1 MPPANNNTQPQNNPF
16 EIVTSGKSKKGSAKG
31 IIIALVVVLFLAL
44 GIFGGVLLV
53 RQNQN
58 IQEKAVSEQC
68 TDDCGVSTPERL
80 VVCNNASCDNSAI
93 SLCNAATYKGR
104 IEKCGGKQYCCNGT
118 AWTNDM
124 SSCAEYALCSWP
136 QKATVA
142 TATATATSTATAT
155 ATATS
160 TSASSTKTAS
170 PTPTST
176 KTSTAKATSTSV
188 ATKAPIP
195 QTGTGW
201 PTYAGIGLGVL
212 VIVGSLL
219 LAL

>member
-1 MPPANNNTQPQNNPF
+1 MPPANNNTQPQSNPF
-16 EIVTSGKSKKGSAKG
+16 EIVTPGKSKKGSAKG

-58 IQEKAVSEQC
+58 VQEKAACLEQC
-68 TDDCGVSTPERL
+68 PGNDGVLRNCTPPE
-80 VVCNNASCDNSAI
+80 SDGSSAD
-93 SLCNAATYKGR
+93 SACSFMR
-104 IEKCGGKQYCCNGT
+104 IESCGGAQYCCPG
-118 AWTNDM
+118 AGSQWTT
-124 SSCAEYALCSWP
+124 SLAGCAALS
-136 QKATVA
+136 ATA

-155 ATATS
+155 ATATATS
-160 TSASSTKTAS
+160 TSTSSSTGTA
-170 PTPTST
+170 TST
-176 KTSTAKATSTSV
+176 PAKTSTAKATSTSA

-201 PTYAGIGLGVL
+201 PTYAGIGLGIL

-219 LAL
+219 LAI